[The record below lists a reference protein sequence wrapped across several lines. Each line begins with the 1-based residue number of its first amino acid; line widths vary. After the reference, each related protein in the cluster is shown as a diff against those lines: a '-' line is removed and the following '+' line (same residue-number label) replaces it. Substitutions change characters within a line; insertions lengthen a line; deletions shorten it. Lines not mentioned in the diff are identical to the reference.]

1 MFLAMKTRERTA
13 MKKQRNKKCGHFN
26 ELEKIRIYME
36 HHKDEVFTEELMN
49 ELADK
54 FLNYHYVRTKIK
66 ELYPR
71 IIKTDIMNNVNL
83 IPDNDEEVQ

>member
-1 MFLAMKTRERTA
+1 MMFLAMKMMKERTA
-13 MKKQRNKKCGHFN
+13 MKRKNKKCGHFN

-36 HHKDEVFTEELMN
+36 YHKNDVFTEELMN
-49 ELADK
+49 ELAER

-71 IIKTDIMNNVNL
+71 IVEADIMNNVNI
-83 IPDNDEEVQ
+83 IPDNDE

>member
-1 MFLAMKTRERTA
+1 MTMRIWRETK
-13 MKKQRNKKCGHFN
+13 MKKNKVGDFN

-36 HHKDEVFTEELMN
+36 YHKDEVFTEELMN

-71 IIKTDIMNNVNL
+71 IIKADIKDNINI
-83 IPDNDEEVQ
+83 IPDTYEELP

>member
-1 MFLAMKTRERTA
+1 MKMKMGRTA
-13 MKKQRNKKCGHFN
+13 MKRKKNKHPIGNFN

-36 HHKDEVFTEELMN
+36 YHKDEVFTEELME
-49 ELADK
+49 ELAER
-54 FLNYHYVRTKIK
+54 FLNYHYVRAKIK

-83 IPDNDEEVQ
+83 IPDNDE

>member
-1 MFLAMKTRERTA
+1 MFLAMKMMKERTA
-13 MKKQRNKKCGHFN
+13 MKRKKNKKCGQFN

-36 HHKDEVFTEELMN
+36 YHKDEVFTEELME
-49 ELADK
+49 ELAER

-71 IIKTDIMNNVNL
+71 IIKTDIMNNVNI
-83 IPDNDEEVQ
+83 IPDNDE

>member
-1 MFLAMKTRERTA
+1 
-13 MKKQRNKKCGHFN
+13 MKKNKVGDFN

-36 HHKDEVFTEELMN
+36 YHKDEVFTEELMN

-71 IIKTDIMNNVNL
+71 IIKADIKDNINI
-83 IPDNDEEVQ
+83 IPDTYEELP

>member
-1 MFLAMKTRERTA
+1 MKMMKERKP
-13 MKKQRNKKCGHFN
+13 MKRKKNKKCGQFN

-36 HHKDEVFTEELMN
+36 HHKDEVFTPELMN
-49 ELADK
+49 ELAER

-71 IIKTDIMNNVNL
+71 IVEADIMNNVNL
-83 IPDNDEEVQ
+83 IPDNDE

>member
-1 MFLAMKTRERTA
+1 MMFLGMKMMKERLA

-36 HHKDEVFTEELMN
+36 YHKDEVFTEELMN

-71 IIKTDIMNNVNL
+71 IVEADIMNNVNL
-83 IPDNDEEVQ
+83 IPDNDE

>member
-1 MFLAMKTRERTA
+1 
-13 MKKQRNKKCGHFN
+13 
-26 ELEKIRIYME
+26 ME